1 MITNL
6 IAHYQTGSFTSATR
20 RMIQIASR
28 IMFSRQRLIECDH
41 HLLLGV
47 PCHGMVDLIP
57 IQEEAQGRFEL
68 CLQEVQ
74 FHGPLF
80 IGYKLL

>member
-1 MITNL
+1 M
-6 IAHYQTGSFTSATR
+6 HGSKCIGHQGVYGTVF
-20 RMIQIASR
+20 
-28 IMFSRQRLIECDH
+28 L
-41 HLLLGV
+41 LLLGV